1 MVKMDVM
8 EVGSEAASH
17 ELKEYKVRIDNKALT
32 VFAHMGASGVIN
44 IKVSTFGDFW
54 R

>member
-17 ELKEYKVRIDNKALT
+17 ELKRYKMRIDML
-32 VFAHMGASGVIN
+32 I
-44 IKVSTFGDFW
+44 
-54 R
+54 RP